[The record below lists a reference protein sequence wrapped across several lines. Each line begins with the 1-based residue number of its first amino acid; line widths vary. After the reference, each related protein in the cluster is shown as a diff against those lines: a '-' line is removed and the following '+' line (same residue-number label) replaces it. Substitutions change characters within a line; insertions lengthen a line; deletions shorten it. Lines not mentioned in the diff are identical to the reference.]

1 VPEEKTASSRLRGFW
16 SGTVT
21 FGLVSIPVSLMPAT
35 RSGGAHFRTLGPDG
49 TPLARRWRCSKEDV
63 PIADEDI
70 VRGWEVR
77 DGRFV
82 VVTDEE
88 LEALEP
94 QKSRDIELREFVSCD
109 DVDPLYF
116 ERSYYLVPT
125 GASSKAY
132 ALLARIMEQTARA
145 GIATFVM
152 REREYLVALLASN
165 GILRAETLRFADEI
179 RTPEDVGLPAPK
191 KAEPARVSA
200 LQRAMTRLHAT
211 ALDEKLLADEF
222 AAAVAAAARKKQQ
235 QGRDVVEAKAAPEE
249 EETTVDLMTAL
260 RKALGSR
267 EPGRRVSPARRGG
280 SGRRVGERRKGKRG
294 TA

>member
-1 VPEEKTASSRLRGFW
+1 VPERRGFW

-35 RSGGAHFRTLGPDG
+35 RSGGAHFRMLAPDG

-70 VRGWEVR
+70 ARGWEVR

-82 VVTDEE
+82 LVTDEE

-94 QKSRDIELREFVSCD
+94 EKSRDIELREFVSCD

-116 ERSYYLVPT
+116 ERPYYLVPT

-132 ALLARIMEQTARA
+132 ALLAHVMEQTARA

-152 REREYLVALLASN
+152 RERAYVVALLASN

-179 RTPEDVGLPAPK
+179 RTAEAVGLPAPK
-191 KAEPARVSA
+191 KAEPARVAA
-200 LQRAMTRLHAT
+200 LQRAMKRLHAKT
-211 ALDEKLLADEF
+211 LDEKLLADEF
-222 AAAVAAAARKKQQ
+222 AAAVDAAARKKLD

-249 EETTVDLMTAL
+249 EEGTTVDLMTAL

-267 EPGRRVSPARRGG
+267 EAGRRVSPARRDG
-280 SGRRVGERRKGKRG
+280 SGRRVDERRKRKRG
-294 TA
+294 SA